1 MTERK
6 HTSVGLDV
14 KGKLI
19 IFGVIAF
26 MTVFFCGHLAAV
38 IEAGAGLDN
47 WSELLRNHVLHVPLD
62 FFYINYY
69 VLYFA
74 VCIYALVFFMA
85 LSKREL
91 PKAEMKGI
99 EHGSND
105 FQTEEERNDFL
116 EKNTTPIYSLD
127 LHEFKREVLKTS
139 EQSKEENDIEHW
151 QVARW
156 IKEKT
161 DIVGRLRKRIY
172 RNGKN
177 REIAEKEGMEE
188 ANENEESKKEV

>member
-19 IFGVIAF
+19 IFVVIAF

-105 FQTEEERNDFL
+105 FQTVEERNMFL
-116 EKNTTPIYSLD
+116 TNNTTPIYSLD
-127 LHEFKREVLKTS
+127 LQEFAEEIVKADKS
-139 EQSKEENDIEHW
+139 ETETFNKGIFK
-151 QVARW
+151 W
-156 IKEKT
+156 ISEKS
-161 DIVGRLRKRIY
+161 R
-172 RNGKN
+172 
-177 REIAEKEGMEE
+177 
-188 ANENEESKKEV
+188 